1 MKTSPNSEQ
10 TIEIAFRDNIL
21 DLSKSNN
28 EWSKRTIWKI
38 WKNQIK
44 NQFYINCKFFVLMR
58 QRTKNRTFQRTGW
71 IYPHTILFYEL
82 PRTNQ
87 TKHSKGWSHF
97 FNFLKISLFRFSFIS
112 NTMLCLT
119 RFHGYHCTQW
129 FGFDTKNNS
138 HKRIKIFFSSRSL
151 STFNKKDTAREIAN
165 KIKW

>member
-1 MKTSPNSEQ
+1 MQRGMVWFLLIVAVFLKPDWIETCLEIINWNSQKIRLPFGIQFQMKTSPNSEQ

-71 IYPHTILFYEL
+71 ICRHSILFYEFS
-82 PRTNQ
+82 RTNQ
-87 TKHSKGWSHF
+87 TKHSKESSHF
-97 FNFLKISLFRFSFIS
+97 FQFFKNQGFPFLFIGIPKS
-112 NTMLCLT
+112 
-119 RFHGYHCTQW
+119 
-129 FGFDTKNNS
+129 
-138 HKRIKIFFSSRSL
+138 
-151 STFNKKDTAREIAN
+151 
-165 KIKW
+165 